1 MSLSRSRL
9 AILAAVVLL
18 LAAAAGVATLPAK
31 PAQAQAQ
38 AAPPLPTVDVAPI
51 TQQTVN
57 DWQAYSGRLEA
68 VDRVDI
74 RPLVSGTL
82 TAVSVREGGLVK
94 QGDPLFVIDPRPY
107 TVAVERARAQLA
119 AATTRA
125 RYTASELARGKR
137 LLDDRA
143 IAQREVEEKD
153 NAAREASAQVQAAQA
168 ALDAARLDLEHTR
181 ITAPVTG
188 VVSRAQVTQGN
199 IVSAG
204 ADSPPLATLV
214 SVSQLY
220 AAFDVDEQSYLRLL
234 APEGDARNTTVLLG
248 LAHETGYPRSGRV
261 RSVDNRLDTASGTI
275 RVHAVFDN
283 PDGTLIPGLYARIR
297 LAGTTARA
305 ALLIDERAVGTD
317 QDKRYVL
324 VLDTQNRTAYREVQ
338 LGARHDGL
346 RVVEHGLT
354 AGERVVVNGLQRLR
368 PGDVV
373 TPHPVPMRGVGSPP
387 TASAPAG
394 QV

>member
-1 MSLSRSRL
+1 MSISRSRL
-9 AILAAVVLL
+9 TILAAVGLL
-18 LAAAAGVATLPAK
+18 LAVAAGVATLPAK

-38 AAPPLPTVDVAPI
+38 AAPAPTVDVASVLA
-51 TQQTVN
+51 QTVT
-57 DWQAYSGRLEA
+57 DWAAYSGRLEA

-82 TAVSVREGGLVK
+82 TTVSVREGGLVT

-153 NAAREASAQVQAAQA
+153 NAAREARAQVQAAQA

-181 ITAPVTG
+181 ITAPVNG

-204 ADSPPLATLV
+204 ADSPPMATLV

-234 APEGDARNTTVLLG
+234 APGGDARNTIVLLG

-297 LAGTTARA
+297 LAGATARE

-324 VLDTQNRTAYREVQ
+324 VLDPQNRTAYREVQ

-368 PGDVV
+368 PGDTV
-373 TPHPVPMRGVGSPP
+373 TPQLVPMRGVGSPP
-387 TASAPAG
+387 PASAPAG